1 MGDLSFQ
8 FKLIIVLCIAA
19 VLIMVGVLIVFRRKV
34 NALKETMIE
43 KAKGSLLYDA
53 IVESVTD
60 DNPVIMF
67 RNKDDNATIIHK
79 YKGFGLRKYTR
90 GDTLQVYYNERDDFF
105 MIADDN
111 EIFKKMFDTARLC
124 IILTLAVPILLML
137 VIILMM
143 VQNG

>member
-19 VLIMVGVLIVFRRKV
+19 VLIMVGVLIMFRRKV
-34 NALKETMIE
+34 GALKETMIE
-43 KAKGSLLYDA
+43 KAKGSLVFDA

-60 DNPVIMF
+60 DKDPVIMF

-79 YKGFGLRKYTR
+79 YKSSGLRKYTR
-90 GDTLQVYYNERDDFF
+90 GDTIQVYYSERDDFF

-124 IILTLAVPILLML
+124 IILTLAVPIVLML
-137 VIILMM
+137 VIILMF
-143 VQNG
+143 VLQ